1 MAPLPLRLPSPAM
14 PHTQRGAVLATT
26 LILLVIV
33 TLLALGATRFVTQET
48 RMAAGIADRATAFQ
62 SAEAGLRYGESLAV
76 LANPPSSLAPPASGD
91 GCNQTTVC
99 INGIC
104 RLPDPD
110 CLPPAPPRWRDAEFT
125 GWQNWLAAEDDRLP
139 VQGYIEYLGELPN
152 WTGCDR
158 EVPRAP
164 NCMGKR
170 YRIVARAE
178 RDHGATVIL
187 ESVYQRP

>member
-1 MAPLPLRLPSPAM
+1 M
-14 PHTQRGAVLATT
+14 PRTQRGAALATT
-26 LILLVIV
+26 LILLVII

-62 SAEAGLRYGESLAV
+62 SAETGLRYGESLI
-76 LANPPSSLAPPASGD
+76 LANPPTPSLPPPESD
-91 GCNQTTVC
+91 GKCNQTACV
-99 INGIC
+99 NGIC
-104 RLPDPD
+104 RPPDPD
-110 CLPPAPPRWRDAEFT
+110 CTPRWRDAGFT

-139 VQGYIEYLGELPN
+139 VQGYLEYLGELPN
-152 WTGCDR
+152 WVGCDR

-170 YRIVARAE
+170 YRVVARAE